1 MLGYD
6 MPTGIGIQVV
16 WTDRAEPHATLIFKT
31 QGGRLRER
39 VVGPRALLTIA
50 EAAVVLER
58 PVAHVRRA
66 IKARLLRAVRR
77 GSRTY
82 LTMGTCVGFLR
93 EEKADLAV
101 ARARLHEPVRSSDE
115 VYRQLGL

>member
-1 MLGYD
+1 
-6 MPTGIGIQVV
+6 MPTVMAIQVV
-16 WTDRAEPHATLIFKT
+16 WPDRAEPRAILIFKAED
-31 QGGRLRER
+31 GRLRER

-50 EAAVVLER
+50 EAAAVLER

-77 GSRTY
+77 GGRECV
-82 LTMGTCVGFLR
+82 TMGTCVGFLR

-101 ARARLHEPVRSSDE
+101 ARARLHEPVRSSEE
-115 VYRQLGL
+115 VYRQLEL

>member
-1 MLGYD
+1 MS
-6 MPTGIGIQVV
+6 TATGIQVV
-16 WTDRAEPHATLIFKT
+16 WSNRAEPRATLIFKA
-31 QGGRLRER
+31 QGGRLRDR

-50 EAAVVLER
+50 EAAAVLDR

-77 GSRTY
+77 NGREY

-93 EEKADLAV
+93 EEKADLVV
-101 ARARLHEPVRSSDE
+101 ARARLHEPVRSSEE
-115 VYRQLGL
+115 VYRQLER